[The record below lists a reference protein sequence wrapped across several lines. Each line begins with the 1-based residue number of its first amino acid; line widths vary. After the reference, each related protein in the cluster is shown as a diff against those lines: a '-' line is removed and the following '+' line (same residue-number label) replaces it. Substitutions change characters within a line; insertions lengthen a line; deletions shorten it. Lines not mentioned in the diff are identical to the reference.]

1 MPSLQS
7 PVEPAGGVP
16 VAAVEVGDVVDA
28 ACVSLLDEDVVAAG
42 VVEVVL
48 AVDLVVDELLVD
60 ASAAPY
66 QSFTP

>member
-7 PVEPAGGVP
+7 PVEPVGGVP
-16 VAAVEVGDVVDA
+16 VAAVEVGDVVEA
-28 ACVSLLDEDVVAAG
+28 ACVPLFDDDAAG

-48 AVDLVVDELLVD
+48 AVDLVVDVLLVD